1 MKEANDLVKRSLELL
16 SSQVGVEE
24 DDILPEYSFSDDL
37 HMSPAS
43 LTDFIESLSDL
54 GIDTSSLDMTEID
67 TVGDFIEYIESTQPI
82 E

>member
-1 MKEANDLVKRSLELL
+1 MSETNDLVKKSLELL
-16 SSQVGVEE
+16 SSQIGVEE

-37 HMSPAS
+37 HMSPVS

-54 GIDTSSLDMTEID
+54 GIDTSSLDMADVE
-67 TVGDFIEYIESTQPI
+67 TVGDFIEYLESTQPI